1 VGRLAAARSRLHHVL
16 SAGEQRRLLAA
27 VVRALEETP
36 APRTGE
42 KPGPAA
48 LDRAESELTEICAG
62 RLPAT
67 RRQTD
72 QPSAAATEEA
82 LYYLRRYG
90 SVREA
95 LSFLQR
101 HSLYGRAVEESAR
114 AVPEHFHRALLLP
127 AVRSGQL
134 AALLAAMRAASAS
147 LAHWQQQLQYSCGRL
162 RQAAAWHTL
171 LQIQLACGDQ
181 LRAADSCVKMF
192 CGQSSYQGYAQALH
206 HL

>member
-1 VGRLAAARSRLHHVL
+1 M
-16 SAGEQRRLLAA
+16 
-27 VVRALEETP
+27 TP
-36 APRTGE
+36 S
-42 KPGPAA
+42 PA
-48 LDRAESELTEICAG
+48 
-62 RLPAT
+62 
-67 RRQTD
+67 RQTD

-147 LAHWQQQLQYSCGRL
+147 LAHWQVRAASASLSQWQVRARRSGSVKRL
-162 RQAAAWHTL
+162 RCL
-171 LQIQLACGDQ
+171 EG
-181 LRAADSCVKMF
+181 
-192 CGQSSYQGYAQALH
+192 
-206 HL
+206 